1 MHRSNFPIILIV
13 ALVFAAIGSPTL
25 AWAKRVALVVGI
37 DQYDHLAPSQQLK
50 KAVSDSEAMGEA
62 LRSLGYE
69 VEQAENVTRLDFLR
83 QWQRF
88 LNRIEAG
95 DEAALYFAGHGV
107 EIGGLNFL
115 LPADVPGVASG
126 EEEVLKASAL
136 SLSDFLDQ
144 VRERKPQTMLYVLDA
159 CRDNPFVSSTGRSIG
174 GTRGLTLIEPPS
186 GTFVMFSAGAGET
199 ALDRLSDDDTDPN
212 SVYTRVLVPRLK
224 APGKIGD
231 IARDVRRSVRKL
243 AARVNHVQT
252 PAFYDEVLGDFC
264 PSGCIE
270 EAKIEAR
277 DAWLATQNTES
288 VSVLKAFIA
297 KYKDSFYAELAKAK
311 AEELKRKQELAK
323 AAAPK
328 SPRPGPDPAHQ
339 AWTAIKGTQNVAV
352 LETFIDKY
360 PLSFYAELARVQLS
374 ELKRKQQAALVAP
387 PPKLKPPVPDPALQ
401 AWNATRATESVATLE
416 AFIGNYPKSF
426 YAELAKARLSEIKR
440 KQKLA
445 AVAPAK
451 LDTPP
456 PDPALEAWNVA
467 KASDSVSVLETFV
480 DRYPDSFYA
489 EVARARIE
497 ELKRKEQEASHDA
510 TVREVQET
518 LRDLNCYNGPVD
530 GIWGRGSRAAL
541 DRFGRLAKLD
551 PAPQEP
557 LESTLASL
565 KAWNGEHCPV
575 ERAKVPRQ
583 EKPAAVARKRPP
595 ANAAKTRPPSKAATA
610 PRPSTP
616 KVRSA
621 GKPASEKKRPGYIE
635 DFDSG
640 SVYCGQGCAGG
651 FTNVMK
657 GTATNPGMKR

>member
-252 PAFYDEVLGDFC
+252 
-264 PSGCIE
+264 
-270 EAKIEAR
+270 
-277 DAWLATQNTES
+277 
-288 VSVLKAFIA
+288 
-297 KYKDSFYAELAKAK
+297 
-311 AEELKRKQELAK
+311 
-323 AAAPK
+323 
-328 SPRPGPDPAHQ
+328 
-339 AWTAIKGTQNVAV
+339 
-352 LETFIDKY
+352 
-360 PLSFYAELARVQLS
+360 
-374 ELKRKQQAALVAP
+374 
-387 PPKLKPPVPDPALQ
+387 
-401 AWNATRATESVATLE
+401 
-416 AFIGNYPKSF
+416 
-426 YAELAKARLSEIKR
+426 
-440 KQKLA
+440 
-445 AVAPAK
+445 
-451 LDTPP
+451 
-456 PDPALEAWNVA
+456 
-467 KASDSVSVLETFV
+467 
-480 DRYPDSFYA
+480 
-489 EVARARIE
+489 
-497 ELKRKEQEASHDA
+497 
-510 TVREVQET
+510 
-518 LRDLNCYNGPVD
+518 
-530 GIWGRGSRAAL
+530 
-541 DRFGRLAKLD
+541 
-551 PAPQEP
+551 
-557 LESTLASL
+557 
-565 KAWNGEHCPV
+565 
-575 ERAKVPRQ
+575 
-583 EKPAAVARKRPP
+583 
-595 ANAAKTRPPSKAATA
+595 
-610 PRPSTP
+610 
-616 KVRSA
+616 
-621 GKPASEKKRPGYIE
+621 
-635 DFDSG
+635 
-640 SVYCGQGCAGG
+640 
-651 FTNVMK
+651 
-657 GTATNPGMKR
+657 